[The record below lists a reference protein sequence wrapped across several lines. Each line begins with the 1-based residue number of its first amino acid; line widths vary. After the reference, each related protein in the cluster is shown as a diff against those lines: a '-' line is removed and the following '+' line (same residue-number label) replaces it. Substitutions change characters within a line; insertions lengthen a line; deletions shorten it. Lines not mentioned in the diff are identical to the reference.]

1 MPRSAAP
8 IHPIPAAVHR
18 QTNPERS
25 IDGPLYILELAQSE
39 SACRLLDNQLDD
51 DLLSQLDLKRA
62 FNPESPSDI
71 ESASPSI
78 S

>member
-1 MPRSAAP
+1 MYPSLLN
-8 IHPIPAAVHR
+8 
-18 QTNPERS
+18 QT
-25 IDGPLYILELAQSE
+25 E
-39 SACRLLDNQLDD
+39 SACRLLDNQLDG

-62 FNPESPSDI
+62 FNPGAPSDI